1 MKFFPLIDTA
11 SSTASIHASIRIG
24 SVCSSIRA
32 RGARRR
38 ILCLA
43 ATAILAGSPVR
54 AAETIPL
61 TVVDA
66 YSTAALWARV
76 FVDYFIPEV
85 DRRLAESGNYEVK
98 WNKAFGGTVAKT
110 GGVLEALQYDLADI
124 GIITTPFHPDKLPFY
139 NIAYVT
145 PFVTSDVGLVARTV
159 DDLLERYPEVEAKW
173 QEYGQVFLTTAG
185 SIDSYQIFV
194 AEVADELAGYRGNKI
209 AGVGLNLRYLE
220 GIGAVPVS
228 SSLGDFYNNVQTG
241 LTDGVLVWAE
251 SAVSYKLYEVAP
263 FMIDIRLGAVTSKAL
278 TVNDRT
284 WNRLPEEVRRVLAAV
299 AHEYRD
305 ELAAETERQAVRSR
319 EAFEANGGTI
329 VAVSNAER
337 LAWAQSLPNMA
348 LEWAETL
355 ESQGLPGRRILA
367 DYMDIMR
374 ANDQPIVRHWDRE

>member
-1 MKFFPLIDTA
+1 MALLA
-11 SSTASIHASIRIG
+11 SPCA
-24 SVCSSIRA
+24 
-32 RGARRR
+32 
-38 ILCLA
+38 
-43 ATAILAGSPVR
+43 R
-54 AAETIPL
+54 AAETLPL
-61 TVVDA
+61 TVIDA

-85 DRRLAESGNYEVK
+85 DRQLAESGNYKIK

-124 GIITTPFHPDKLPFY
+124 GIVTTPFHPDKLPFY

-145 PFVTSDVGLVARTV
+145 PLVTSDVGLVARTV
-159 DDLLERYPEVEAKW
+159 DELIERYPEVEAKW

-194 AEVADELAGYRGNKI
+194 AEQADEFSGYRGSKI

-241 LTDGVLVWAE
+241 LTDGALVWAE

-263 FMIDIRLGAVTSKAL
+263 FMIDIRLGAVTSKAIS
-278 TVNDRT
+278 VNERT
-284 WNRLPEEVRRVLAAV
+284 WNRLPEEVRGVLAEV
-299 AHEYRD
+299 AHAYRD
-305 ELAAETERQAVRSR
+305 ELAAETERLAASSR
-319 EAFEANGGTI
+319 EEFEANGGTI
-329 VAVSNAER
+329 VPVSGAER

-348 LEWAETL
+348 IEWAETL